1 MGIKKYKPHT
11 PGLRTRATLDF
22 SELTTDKP
30 EKSLTSGFA
39 PCAGRG
45 ASGRISV
52 RRRGGGHK
60 RKYRII
66 DFRRDKFDVPGKVV
80 TIEYDPNR
88 SANIALINYVD
99 GEKRYILAP
108 KGLKVGD
115 MIQSGPAAPIKV
127 GNALP
132 LENIPL
138 GVSIHNIELTSSPW
152 FSYLVSLKIFII
164 HMSDSSIYNCYMPA
178 CKICRFKRTCSSKRG
193 RLCNTQTSFHR
204 DENGIQ
210 EMHGY
215 HRRGWK

>member
-22 SELTTDKP
+22 SELTTDRP

-66 DFRRDKFDVPGKVV
+66 DFRRDKFGVPGKVA

-108 KGLKVGD
+108 KGLQVGD

-138 GVSIHNIELTSSPW
+138 GVSIHNVEL
-152 FSYLVSLKIFII
+152 V
-164 HMSDSSIYNCYMPA
+164 
-178 CKICRFKRTCSSKRG
+178 
-193 RLCNTQTSFHR
+193 
-204 DENGIQ
+204 
-210 EMHGY
+210 
-215 HRRGWK
+215 